1 MKTRTLLALI
11 WLILITSAAVAA
23 PLIAV
28 HDPIQP
34 VSAPLQTPDRSLLL
48 GTDSL
53 GRDLYSRL
61 VFGSRTTLSAALLAA
76 ALSISGGLI
85 LGLAASFS
93 GGWIERAML
102 LLFNAAMSIP
112 GLLLAMLFVAGLGPG
127 FPSVI
132 LGAGLSA
139 VPGFARLIHSETVS
153 IRTRPFIRASKA
165 LGAGRP
171 WIYLYHV
178 IPNLRPALLSYGT
191 TYLAWAFTGITTL
204 NFLGLA
210 GDPSIPEWGV
220 MLNSGRTYL
229 LEAPY
234 LVLIPGLMISF
245 TILSFH
251 TVGDWLSSVEM
262 LRWRRNAVPGEKAQ
276 K

>member
-1 MKTRTLLALI
+1 MKIRTLLALA
-11 WLILITSAAVAA
+11 WLVLITSAAAAA
-23 PLIAV
+23 PLVAV

-34 VSAPLQTPDRSLLL
+34 VSAPLEKPQPSLLL

-61 VFGSRTTLSAALLAA
+61 VFGSRTTLSAALIAA
-76 ALSISGGLI
+76 ALSISSGLI
-85 LGLAASFS
+85 LGLAASFA
-93 GGWIERAML
+93 GGWLERAML
-102 LLFNAAMSIP
+102 LMFNAAMSVP
-112 GLLLAMLFVAGLGPG
+112 GLLLAMLFVAGMGPG

-139 VPGFARLIHSETVS
+139 VPGFARLIHSQAVS
-153 IRTRPFIRASKA
+153 IRSRPFIRASEA
-165 LGAGRP
+165 LGAGRL

-178 IPNLRPALLSYGT
+178 LPNLRPALLSYGT

-210 GDPSIPEWGV
+210 GDPSTPEWGV

-229 LEAPY
+229 LEAPH

-251 TVGDWLSSVEM
+251 TIGDWLSSAEM
-262 LRWRRNAVPGEKAQ
+262 LRWRRSIVPLEKDQ